1 MRLLLLAIVLVSFAF
16 AANPAKNDSAI
27 AAAAVPDTIYDTVYV
42 PLESGIPWN
51 HEVFPRERLLRHP
64 SFDPALTVAYTYSA
78 SFVGGS
84 FGTFAQQ
91 SYLAHWNYEFS
102 PDLHLFG
109 SIGLWMPLYSNL
121 NYDIPREDV
130 QQGTVRPIIPNVG
143 LEYRINN
150 NAYLR
155 IGVTK
160 EDDVLKAYGP
170 MYRYYGPWRN
180 SNFYP

>member
-16 AANPAKNDSAI
+16 AANPAKSDSAI

-109 SIGLWMPLYSNL
+109 SIGLWMPLYSKNRQNL
-121 NYDIPREDV
+121 MLNSLDH
-130 QQGTVRPIIPNVG
+130 
-143 LEYRINN
+143 L
-150 NAYLR
+150 A
-155 IGVTK
+155 IGGKCRCSQPFAKHVNRLMVIAVN
-160 EDDVLKAYGP
+160 D
-170 MYRYYGPWRN
+170 
-180 SNFYP
+180 